1 MENEKKDNTVTH
13 FVLEGIMNHFSLII
27 KRLITVIIVILV
39 LWAATIAGFLWYISL
54 PVEEYETVAVEN
66 EDGNA
71 NYIGNDMNG
80 DFNYGENLQN

>member
-27 KRLITVIIVILV
+27 KRLITVIIVVLV

-54 PVEEYETVAVEN
+54 PVEEYDSTVVTQDLDGDLNTMIGVQNGETESIS
-66 EDGNA
+66 D
-71 NYIGNDMNG
+71 
-80 DFNYGENLQN
+80 